1 MISWNF
7 GWSLTAAF
15 PLSLRCLSGVS
26 PVSLRRLSGVSH
38 EPSMEKFPDYP
49 EKEPAFPK
57 LSTNWSQRYPNGCRC
72 ELNFLK
78 KSLVRDGSG
87 FFSRIP
93 FVALSVF
100 W

>member
-15 PLSLRCLSGVS
+15 PLSLRCLSGVSPVSLRRLSGVS

-57 LSTNWSQRYPNGCRC
+57 LSTNWS
-72 ELNFLK
+72 
-78 KSLVRDGSG
+78 
-87 FFSRIP
+87 
-93 FVALSVF
+93 
-100 W
+100 